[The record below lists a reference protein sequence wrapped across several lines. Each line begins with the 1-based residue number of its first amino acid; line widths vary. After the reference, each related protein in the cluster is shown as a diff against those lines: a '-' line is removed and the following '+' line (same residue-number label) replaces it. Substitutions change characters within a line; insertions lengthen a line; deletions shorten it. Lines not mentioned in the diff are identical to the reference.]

1 MHSFSVYRFSAI
13 LIATAVVAACG
24 GGEQSNINPAMTSTT
39 SAALPDPSTG
49 VGVATAAP
57 AATPAAPQP
66 SWVDIAATKPASSAE
81 AARFLTQASF
91 GPTEASVAQLMAAPS
106 YGAWFDQQRAL
117 PLTSRIARLSAKPWS
132 ATDNLND
139 FVTANFYQDAVD
151 GNDQLRQRIHY
162 ALSNIFVISF
172 NDAVV
177 RTNTR
182 ESINYLDT
190 LSANAFGN
198 FRTLLE
204 QVTRSPTMGSFL
216 TYENNQKE
224 NPATGTHPDENYARE
239 VMQLFTLGLTQ
250 LNQDGSA
257 RLDATGAP
265 LPTYTQ
271 DDISGL
277 AKVFTGL
284 VRYRASRGGSV
295 DAALQPMQWRSASH
309 STSEK
314 RFLGTTIAATS
325 TANPDAD
332 LKIALDTLFNHPNV
346 GPFIARRLIQQFVTS
361 NPGAAYIGR
370 VAAAFNDN
378 GNGQRGDLATVMKAV
393 LFDPEARDLRRS
405 AEPSFGKLRDPTLR
419 VTALLRAFGAS
430 SASGTFPFT
439 EFDESSQSDAIG
451 MTPYH
456 APSVFNFWS
465 PGYSPPGSPLAA
477 NGLVGPELQVANEVS
492 VAGNLNYLRAML
504 FVGLPL
510 NQTDIQLSL
519 DSLLAKASDPGALAD
534 SMNSRLLYGQMSPV
548 LRQAI
553 TSAVTT
559 VALPAGA
566 AATPAAMDAARRK
579 RIRLA
584 IYLTAASPEFIVQR

>member
-13 LIATAVVAACG
+13 LMATAAVAACG
-24 GGEQSNINPAMTSTT
+24 GGEQSSVNPATTSTT
-39 SAALPDPSTG
+39 SAALADPSTG
-49 VGVATAAP
+49 AATAAP
-57 AATPAAPQP
+57 VVTPATTQQ

-81 AARFLTQASF
+81 AARFLTQATF

-106 YGAWFDQQRAL
+106 YGAWFDQQQAL

-151 GNDQLRQRIHY
+151 GKDQLRQRIHY

-182 ESINYLDT
+182 ESIHYLDT

-224 NPATGTHPDENYARE
+224 NAATGTHPDENYARE
-239 VMQLFTLGLTQ
+239 VMQLFTLGLTR

-257 RLDATGAP
+257 RVDATGAP
-265 LPTYTQ
+265 LPTYSQ

-284 VRYRASRGGSV
+284 VRYRAARGGGV

-314 RFLGTTIAATS
+314 RFLGTTIPAAA
-325 TANPDAD
+325 TANPDGD

-346 GPFIARRLIQQFVTS
+346 APFIARRLIQQFVTS
-361 NPGAAYIGR
+361 NPDAAYIGR

-378 GNGQRGDLATVMKAV
+378 GNGERGDLATVMKAV
-393 LFDPEARDLRRS
+393 LFDPEARDLRRL
-405 AEPSFGKLRDPTLR
+405 ADPSFGKLRDPMLR
-419 VTALLRAFGAS
+419 VTALMRAFGAK

-439 EFDESSQSDAIG
+439 EFDESSQGDAIG
-451 MTPYH
+451 ITPYH
-456 APSVFNFWS
+456 APSVFNYWS
-465 PGYSPPGSPLAA
+465 PAYTPPSSSLAA

-492 VAGNLNYLRAML
+492 VAGNLNYLRTML
-504 FVGLPL
+504 YVGLPL
-510 NQTDIQLSL
+510 NRTDIQLSL
-519 DSLLAKASDPGALAD
+519 DSLLGKASDPGALAD
-534 SMNSRLLYGQMSPV
+534 SMNSRLLYGQMSPA
-548 LRQAI
+548 LRQALI
-553 TSAVTT
+553 GAVST
-559 VALPAGA
+559 VTLPKGGT
-566 AATPAAMDAARRK
+566 ATPAAIDAARKK